1 MSENKTPAA
10 PAAEKK
16 EFGTALTRV
25 NDTFMPLITSQME
38 KNRLQMTPYSKE
50 CVLHSISAI
59 NAVLDKAGISWADPQ
74 LDKSTISDILMKIS
88 SFQLNA
94 AASPREVYF
103 QLRNEKS
110 KATDSE
116 TGKKIDVWKKK
127 VEMGIEGDGNDSIL
141 SRFGRGVLRV
151 CQIWKV
157 HENDDF
163 KYPSFNGLDMTP
175 PQWTP
180 KGGGKIVK
188 VVYPIIME
196 GHDKKPYT
204 EFYIAERDDVINNLL
219 AHINSNLMQET
230 FGIAEDKYHATADQ
244 KAKIDARKRE
254 LLTKARSLGIDG
266 ALDDEELQQWIS
278 PAWTEFHSRE
288 SMIERKMRNNAI
300 KKIPKNFGN
309 GMLETMFE
317 ETTDEAY
324 RATSREIKQLANTN
338 PIDIDVDEET
348 GEVIEHGEPE
358 DQAEDLAPEHTTPEG
373 NNPEPDAPK
382 EPPKTEP
389 RQTAQHSN
397 KAAAGGYNPGF

>member
-1 MSENKTPAA
+1 MSDNKTVTA

-59 NAVLDKAGISWADPQ
+59 NAVLDKAGISWADAQ

-110 KATDSE
+110 KSIDPE
-116 TGKKIDVWKKK
+116 TGNKIDVWKKK

-141 SRFGRGVLRV
+141 SKFGRGVLKV
-151 CQIWKV
+151 WKIWKV
-157 HENDDF
+157 RENDDF

-188 VVYPIIME
+188 VVYPLTVE
-196 GHDKKPYT
+196 GHDGQPFN
-204 EFYIAERDDVINNLL
+204 EFYIAEREDVISNLL

-230 FGIAEDKYHATADQ
+230 FGIAKSKYDATVDQ
-244 KAKIDARKRE
+244 KKQIDARKRE
-254 LLTKARSLGIDG
+254 LLTKARNLGIDQ
-266 ALDDEELQQWIS
+266 ALDDEELQPYIS

-288 SMIERKMRNNAI
+288 AMIERKMRNNAI
-300 KKIPKNFGN
+300 KKIPKDFGN

-324 RATSREIKQLANTN
+324 KSTSREIKQLANSN
-338 PIDIDVDEET
+338 PIDIEVNEET
-348 GEVIEHGEPE
+348 GEVIEP
-358 DQAEDLAPEHTTPEG
+358 DQPVDAEE
-373 NNPEPDAPK
+373 PEPDSNPAPDAPQ
-382 EPPKTEP
+382 EPPKEKP
-389 RQTAQHSN
+389 RQTTPNA
-397 KAAAGGYNPGF
+397 KAKPTNGYIPDF